1 MKRGERNSGIKNR
14 YSRVL
19 STLKHY
25 YSDSGSPTALGELS
39 SLEDP
44 FRVLIATVL
53 SQRTRDE
60 ITSEVEKALFRVY
73 PDPASL
79 SRARV
84 ADIQK
89 LIRRVGFYRTK
100 ARAIKEIAKQI
111 EGRYGGRVPK
121 DADSLLTLPM
131 VGRKTANCVIVYGFG
146 RSAIPVDTHVHRV
159 SNRLG
164 WVKTGK
170 PADTEAEL
178 SRILP
183 VRDWLDLNE
192 LMVTHGKAVCKP
204 LKPLCG
210 VCPVSA
216 FCEYAHAMNAS

>member
-1 MKRGERNSGIKNR
+1 MKRGERNSGINNR

-19 STLKHY
+19 STLKQY
-25 YSDSGSPTALGELS
+25 YSDSASPTALGELS

-60 ITSEVEKALFRVY
+60 ITSEVEEVLFRVY
-73 PDPASL
+73 PDAASL
-79 SRARV
+79 ARARV
-84 ADIQK
+84 ASVQK
-89 LIRRVGFYRTK
+89 LIRRVGFYKTK
-100 ARAIKEIAKQI
+100 ARAIREIARQI
-111 EGRYGGRVPK
+111 DGRYGGKVPQ
-121 DADSLLTLPM
+121 DVDSLLTLPM

-146 RSAIPVDTHVHRV
+146 KSAIPVDTHVHRV

-170 PADTEAEL
+170 PGDTETAL
-178 SRILP
+178 SKILP

-192 LMVTHGKAVCKP
+192 LMVTHGKTICKP
-204 LKPLCG
+204 MKPRCG

-216 FCEYAHAMNAS
+216 FCEYARGKSSS